1 MEGTGF
7 LFVKGTL
14 CLGNLMGLK
23 KTMPGKDSPSGSIP
37 VAETK
42 AGGHEA
48 PPVFVAG

>member
-23 KTMPGKDSPSGSIP
+23 KNNAWEG
-37 VAETK
+37 
-42 AGGHEA
+42 
-48 PPVFVAG
+48 